1 MSIYQREGS
10 ANWWLRYR
18 GADGKIVRRSAK
30 TTVKEVAQAQLAKAE
45 VAVIEEKAKQGG
57 PASSTFASAL
67 PAGESL
73 EERVK
78 ALETVVRRLLLEK
91 DVQVGML
98 RVWVRST
105 KRLLSE

>member
-30 TTVKEVAQAQLAKAE
+30 TTVKEVAQAQLAEAE
-45 VAVIEEKAKQGG
+45 AAVIEEKAKNGVSA
-57 PASSTFASAL
+57 ASSAFTDAL
-67 PAGESL
+67 LAGESL

-91 DVQVGML
+91 DVQVC
-98 RVWVRST
+98 
-105 KRLLSE
+105 

>member
-18 GADGKIVRRSAK
+18 NAEGKIVRRSAK
-30 TTVKEVAQAQLAKAE
+30 TTVKKVAQAQLSEAE
-45 VAVIEEKAKQGG
+45 AAVIEEKAKKGG

-67 PAGESL
+67 PAGDSL
-73 EERVK
+73 EDRVE

-91 DVQVGML
+91 EVQVGML
-98 RVWVRST
+98 RAWTRST
-105 KRLLSE
+105 KRLLSG